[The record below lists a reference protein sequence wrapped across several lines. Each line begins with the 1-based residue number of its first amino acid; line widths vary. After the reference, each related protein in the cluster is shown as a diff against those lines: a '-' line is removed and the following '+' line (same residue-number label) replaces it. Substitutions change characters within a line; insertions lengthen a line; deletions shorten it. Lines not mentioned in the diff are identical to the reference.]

1 MLVDELSQ
9 RNTHLFLDHARVV
22 DMSTY
27 AEELCSLIPL
37 APEASEPTRATP
49 ADCGGYSDGLNIRH
63 CCWAPEK
70 AYVGGEGGLE
80 TGFSLLPFYALD
92 ECSFLSTNVGSR
104 PTMDVYVERVTRPAG
119 VLAKETSGVGLI
131 DSLLDVRCFLVK
143 LSSNVNVGS
152 SRVHAASGYETA
164 LDEFVGISTEDFTIL
179 ASAGFTLIGVDN
191 EVTRPAVTIEYRI
204 HDILEK
210 QLTVGP
216 SPNRA
221 CS

>member
-1 MLVDELSQ
+1 MFVDELSQ
-9 RNTHLFLDHARVV
+9 RNAHLFFNDARVI

-27 AEELCSLIPL
+27 AEEFCSLISL
-37 APEASEPTRATP
+37 SPEASKPARATP
-49 ADCGGYSDGLNIRH
+49 ADRGGHSDGLHIRH

-70 AYVGGEGGLE
+70 AYVGGKGGLE
-80 TGFSLLPFYALD
+80 TGFPLFPFYALN

-104 PTMDVYVERVTRPAG
+104 STMDVYVERVARPAG
-119 VLAKETSGVGLI
+119 VLAEVASGVSLI
-131 DSLLDVRCFLVK
+131 DSLLDVRRFLVK

-152 SRVHAASGYETA
+152 SRVHAASSYETA
-164 LDEFVGISTEDFTIL
+164 LDEFVRISTEDFTIF

-191 EVTRPAVTIEYRI
+191 EVARPTVNIEYRI
-204 HDILEK
+204 YGILEK
-210 QLTVGP
+210 KLTVGP